1 MRKKEKN
8 TVSSAFIVL
17 FNQTVAL
24 NTQSPPGI
32 NAPNTLNIIVW
43 GFDSWDLYLPMRTFG
58 ITFLR
63 KDSIY
68 KLKF

>member
-24 NTQSPPGI
+24 NTLSPPGDLI
-32 NAPNTLNIIVW
+32 NAPNTLNIIFW
-43 GFDSWDLYLPMRTFG
+43 GFDF
-58 ITFLR
+58 I
-63 KDSIY
+63 
-68 KLKF
+68 KLVS